1 MSCEEEHYMNWKT
14 LSRIARLAAL
24 LLSVWLFAACKS
36 KSVGTADPVKVLR
49 IGYLPITDHLTV
61 IAKARSSFHGVD
73 LQPLRFSSWPE
84 LSEALKAGQLEGAF
98 VLSPIALELRAK
110 GVPIK
115 AVLLGHRNGSVVTVR
130 HDSDIHTAS
139 DLIGKTIAIPNRF
152 STHNILLHKLLE
164 KEHVEPGKVK
174 VIELPPPEMVNALAT
189 KRIDG
194 FIVAEPFGAQ
204 AEAQGVGRVLIL
216 SRDIWSDHICCV
228 LTLAERVIADSPDA
242 VQELV
247 NGLVDTS
254 HFIERDPSGAAQAS
268 KPFLGQ
274 NVEVILRALTSPR
287 GRVTFDHLS
296 PEVSD
301 FAATQDALHRFG
313 ISDTKVDLA
322 TYVDDHFG
330 KAAYSNRT
338 K

>member
-1 MSCEEEHYMNWKT
+1 MNWT
-14 LSRIARLAAL
+14 TPSRIARLTAL
-24 LLSVWLFAACKS
+24 LLFLCLSVACKS
-36 KSVGTADPVKVLR
+36 KSAGTSPPVKVLR

-73 LQPLRFSSWPE
+73 FQPLRFGSWPE
-84 LSEALKAGQLEGAF
+84 LSEALKAGQLDGAF

-110 GVPIK
+110 GVPLK
-115 AVLLGHRNGSVVTVR
+115 AVLLGHRNGSAVIVR
-130 HDSDIHTAS
+130 QDSTIHVPA
-139 DLIGKTIAIPNRF
+139 DLVGKTIAIPNRF

-164 KEHVEPGKVK
+164 RESIEPAKVK
-174 VIELPPPEMVNALAT
+174 VLELPPPEMVNALAT
-189 KRIDG
+189 KRIDA

-204 AEAQGVGRVLIL
+204 AEAQGVGRVLTL
-216 SRDIWSDHICCV
+216 SKDIWSEHICCV
-228 LTLAERVIADSPDA
+228 LTLVERVITDSPDA

-254 HFIERDPSGAAQAS
+254 HFIERDPTAAAQAA

-274 NVEVILRALTSPR
+274 NSDVIIRALTNPK
-287 GRVTFDHLS
+287 GRVTYEHLS

-313 ISDTKVDLA
+313 ISNAQVDLA

-330 KAAYSNRT
+330 KVAYSNRT